1 MVSILRRDLGRAV
14 TSSVH
19 ADLASVFGQRVRKL
33 RRGVT
38 LTDWY
43 ALIVVGR
50 IEVCRR
56 VELVGRGRVAG
67 VVRGFGVVSRV
78 VAVDVG
84 LAIAATSGEALEEDH
99 FPRETG
105 RKEESRKRD
114 GGCAGRMA
122 LIISWFG
129 IFAGAGSLI
138 GRRAIEFCRNNVA

>member
-14 TSSVH
+14 TSGVH
-19 ADLASVFGQRVRKL
+19 ADLPGVLRQRVREL

-38 LTDWY
+38 LTNWY

-84 LAIAATSGEALEEDH
+84 LAVAATSGEAFEEDH
-99 FPRETG
+99 FPKRNWGGKKHQEKET
-105 RKEESRKRD
+105 ED
-114 GGCAGRMA
+114 ALAG
-122 LIISWFG
+122 
-129 IFAGAGSLI
+129 
-138 GRRAIEFCRNNVA
+138 